1 MADLETVDAPSV
13 ATEAPAEASA
23 VKIVKVALK
32 NGAGELEIDVNRIPE
47 HVWNEVILQGLKA
60 VSERATSKATKAQY
74 PDEAERKGKILEI
87 AQANVADMYSG
98 KTKITGAKAAKVAGK
113 VMTEAMRLARNLIK
127 DALRKA
133 KRKQNSITAKELTA
147 AAKQYIAATP
157 SIIAQAEANLK
168 AREETPQLNL
178 SQLLGVDV
186 SKLAE
191 VTPPK
196 PPLSKTQS
204 GKVAPRAKGAK
215 GKAGAAAPQGAANP
229 TLQAN
234 PTA

>member
-1 MADLETVDAPSV
+1 MTDLTTAEDAPSV
-13 ATEAPAEASA
+13 APASA
-23 VKIVKVALK
+23 DAPQAKLVKVALK
-32 NGAGELEIDVNRIPE
+32 NGAGEIDVDVNQIPE

-60 VSERATSKATKAQY
+60 IAERATSKATKAAY
-74 PDEAERKGKILEI
+74 PDEAERKGQILAI
-87 AQANVADMYSG
+87 AKANVADMYAG
-98 KTKITGAKAAKVAGK
+98 KTKLSGQKAAKVAGK

-133 KRKQNSITAKELTA
+133 KRKQNSVTAKELTA
-147 AAKQYIAATP
+147 AAKAYIAANP
-157 SIIAQAEANLK
+157 SIVATAEANLK
-168 AREETPQLNL
+168 AREETPQLDL
-178 SQLLGVDV
+178 GKLLGVDV

-196 PPLSKTQS
+196 PPMSKTQA

-215 GKAGAAAPQGAANP
+215 GKTGAGAQASAPTQP
-229 TLQAN
+229 QAT

>member
-1 MADLETVDAPSV
+1 MADLEPV
-13 ATEAPAEASA
+13 EAPATAPAEPVTS
-23 VKIVKVALK
+23 KLVKVALK
-32 NGAGELEIDVNRIPE
+32 NGAGEIEVDVNQIPE
-47 HVWNEVILQGLKA
+47 HVWNEVILQGLKQIA
-60 VSERATSKATKAQY
+60 ERATSKATKAQY

-87 AQANVADMYSG
+87 AQANVADMYAG
-98 KTKITGAKAAKVAGK
+98 KTKITGSKAKGKVAGK

-147 AAKQYIAATP
+147 AAKQYIEATP
-157 SIIAQAEANLK
+157 SILAQAEANLK

-196 PPLSKTQS
+196 PPMSKTQA

-215 GKAGAAAPQGAANP
+215 GKPSGQAPQASAP
-229 TLQAN
+229 TSQAS